1 MSTGPQGHLGSKAGK
16 AHPTLSRTT
25 ERVGAIVLIR
35 SSVRIH
41 RCHMVPNL
49 RNLRAGYDSAGSH

>member
-16 AHPTLSRTT
+16 AHPAMSRTT

-35 SSVRIH
+35 
-41 RCHMVPNL
+41 
-49 RNLRAGYDSAGSH
+49 